1 VAQRYSEGQE
11 CDEEVGVPQWAQ
23 DAIGTFGYAAVFLLV
38 AVEGLGIPLPGETA
52 LLVAAALIGASRGGQ
67 LDIRLVIVVAV
78 IAAIMGDTGGYFLGR
93 RWGRYLLDR
102 WGPRVGLS
110 ASRVA
115 RVEAFFDRYGML
127 AVFFGRYQAIFRTY
141 IGIVAG
147 AAQMP
152 FRRFFPVRLAACIV
166 WAIVYGLLGYY
177 LGRQWSLVE
186 KVIHSFG
193 VLSLGVGAVLVLV
206 AAAYALRRRAQIP
219 EMTK

>member
-1 VAQRYSEGQE
+1 M
-11 CDEEVGVPQWAQ
+11 PQWAQ

-52 LLVAAALIGASRGGQ
+52 LLVAAALTGAGRGDQ
-67 LDIRLVIVVAV
+67 LDIRLVIAVAAL
-78 IAAIMGDTGGYFLGR
+78 AAIAGDTGGYFLGR

-115 RVEAFFDRYGML
+115 QVEGFFHRYGTL

-147 AAQMP
+147 AAHMP
-152 FRRFFPVRLAACIV
+152 FRRFFPARLAACIV
-166 WAIVYGLLGYY
+166 WAIAYGLLGYY
-177 LGRQWSLVE
+177 LGRQWSLLDRI
-186 KVIHSFG
+186 IHSFG
-193 VLSLGVGAVLVLV
+193 VVSVAVGAVLVVV
-206 AAAYALRRRAQIP
+206 AATYTLRRRAQVP
-219 EMTK
+219 EATK